1 MQVSSS
7 EQPQKMKFKIIFLC
21 LVFFFS
27 FSLVSGFIESEPIH
41 LNMDF
46 SSPQNGENSIIEI
59 TINET
64 GIETNET
71 DNSDSDTETFGGNSV
86 NKRDTNSNPPEQNT
100 DDGSTATNG
109 EDETLD
115 STSGEPKEKKG
126 FFPRIT
132 GAVTGALGTG
142 GTIGVFVFVLGIVG
156 TFIVLRFKKRK

>member
-1 MQVSSS
+1 
-7 EQPQKMKFKIIFLC
+7 MKFKIII
-21 LVFFFS
+21 
-27 FSLVSGFIESEPIH
+27 FSLMLMMSLSLVCAFESPEYNIGMNIPSGEEGDIEVDITAPEI
-41 LNMDF
+41 
-46 SSPQNGENSIIEI
+46 EVII
-59 TINET
+59 TD
-64 GIETNET
+64 ET
-71 DNSDSDTETFGGNSV
+71 DNSDYNTKTFGGNSV
-86 NKRDTNSNPPEQNT
+86 NRRDTNSNPPEQNT